1 MTFSIIARDPGNGRF
16 AIAVATFHIAVGATV
31 PHLRRDVGAV
41 ATQAATNPY
50 LGIRSLEALK
60 AGLSA
65 AESLQVVLGDDDQR
79 NQRQIH
85 LIDQCGRTAAWTGPA
100 CNGYSGHHCFEGM
113 SVAGNWLANPDVL
126 MSMSSA
132 FHASD
137 PSWKIGRRVLA
148 ALAAG
153 EKCGGDAR
161 SAHSSSATLQVS
173 GEQDFT
179 LLDLRVDF
187 HDNAVDELQRIYHQS
202 QAHWAQSWRDQFSD
216 LPKVSKLRRNDS
228 DKNHNSAGAA

>member
-1 MTFSIIARDPGNGRF
+1 MCQVEADSVIPQLNSPAVVSAPMEPLCSSTRWSSLISHWIKTTSDHPRAMTFSIIARDPGNGRF

-100 CNGYSGHHCFEGM
+100 CNGYSGHHCFEDM

-153 EKCGGDAR
+153 EKCGGDA
-161 SAHSSSATLQVS
+161 
-173 GEQDFT
+173 
-179 LLDLRVDF
+179 
-187 HDNAVDELQRIYHQS
+187 
-202 QAHWAQSWRDQFSD
+202 
-216 LPKVSKLRRNDS
+216 
-228 DKNHNSAGAA
+228 